1 MPGRHEPGRRMKV
14 ICGLGNPGKE
24 YAATRHNVGWWVLDE
39 ARRAW
44 SLPAFRR
51 LGRARVTEGR
61 VGTDT
66 VLLVRPI
73 TFMNRSGSALLG
85 LSGTADFDP
94 ARDLMVVV
102 DDAALDVGRIRIRA
116 RGSSG
121 GHNGLKSVEAAL
133 GTQDWARMR
142 LGVGP
147 PPEDEDL
154 ADWVLEPFA
163 GDDEE
168 RVRALLPDAMEGL
181 RVWIEEGVEAAANR
195 CNR

>member
-1 MPGRHEPGRRMKV
+1 MKV
-14 ICGLGNPGKE
+14 ICGLGNPGTE

-61 VGTDT
+61 VGTET
-66 VLLVRPI
+66 VLVIRPI

-121 GHNGLKSVEAAL
+121 GHNGLKSVESAL

-147 PPEDEDL
+147 PPEDEGL

-163 GDDEE
+163 VEDEE
-168 RVRALLPDAMEGL
+168 CVRALLPDAVKGL
-181 RVWIEEGVEAAANR
+181 RIWIEEGVEAAANR

>member
-1 MPGRHEPGRRMKV
+1 MKV
-14 ICGLGNPGKE
+14 ICGLGNPGTR

-51 LGRARVTEGR
+51 SGRARTTEGT
-61 VGTDT
+61 VGRED
-66 VLLVRPI
+66 VVLVRPV

-85 LSGTADFDP
+85 LSGSADFEP

-102 DDAALDVGRIRIRA
+102 DDAAIDVGRIRIRA

-133 GTQDWARMR
+133 GSQEWARMR
-142 LGVGP
+142 VGVGP

-163 GDDEE
+163 TEDEE
-168 RVRALLPDAMEGL
+168 QVRTLLPDAVEGL
-181 RVWIEEGVEAAANR
+181 RIWIEEGVEAAANR